1 MGLARPGV
9 QSGDPVAQ
17 PAGGLLEC
25 GEQRAGDAAAA
36 GLRDDVHP
44 LDLAGSVGK
53 SLKASPA
60 HRLTVA
66 VAHQEH
72 PVRRAEFRRPRLRHP
87 GGGQVQPVVQRAH
100 LLDHGRHQ
108 GGGVAGIRRGTP
120 KLQLTTHLT
129 TCTDPATPT
138 QPRPCRRG
146 ALATTHY
153 DAAMSTY
160 RRIFAML
167 ATLLAATLLISG
179 CSKKSSEPLPDAAGL
194 LTQSIASTKKLQSA
208 HLEIVVNG
216 KIDGLMVKS
225 LSGDLTNVPAVA
237 VKGNSTISMGGSAVD
252 IELVVLDGTLYAA
265 LTPNSWLDMG
275 PAAEIY
281 DPSVILNPDEGLAN
295 MLTNLTDATAA
306 GFETIGG
313 VPTVKITGKIGA
325 DAVNKLIPP
334 LNASAPLPST
344 VWIEQNAPNQLV
356 QAQVDQSEGNN
367 VQLTLSEWDK
377 PVTVTKPAV

>member
-1 MGLARPGV
+1 
-9 QSGDPVAQ
+9 
-17 PAGGLLEC
+17 
-25 GEQRAGDAAAA
+25 
-36 GLRDDVHP
+36 
-44 LDLAGSVGK
+44 
-53 SLKASPA
+53 
-60 HRLTVA
+60 
-66 VAHQEH
+66 
-72 PVRRAEFRRPRLRHP
+72 
-87 GGGQVQPVVQRAH
+87 
-100 LLDHGRHQ
+100 
-108 GGGVAGIRRGTP
+108 
-120 KLQLTTHLT
+120 
-129 TCTDPATPT
+129 
-138 QPRPCRRG
+138 
-146 ALATTHY
+146 
-153 DAAMSTY
+153 
-160 RRIFAML
+160 ML
-167 ATLLAATLLISG
+167 ATLFAATLLISG

-377 PVTVTKPAV
+377 PVTVTKPAM

>member
-1 MGLARPGV
+1 
-9 QSGDPVAQ
+9 
-17 PAGGLLEC
+17 
-25 GEQRAGDAAAA
+25 
-36 GLRDDVHP
+36 
-44 LDLAGSVGK
+44 
-53 SLKASPA
+53 
-60 HRLTVA
+60 
-66 VAHQEH
+66 
-72 PVRRAEFRRPRLRHP
+72 
-87 GGGQVQPVVQRAH
+87 
-100 LLDHGRHQ
+100 
-108 GGGVAGIRRGTP
+108 
-120 KLQLTTHLT
+120 
-129 TCTDPATPT
+129 
-138 QPRPCRRG
+138 
-146 ALATTHY
+146 
-153 DAAMSTY
+153 
-160 RRIFAML
+160 ML

-334 LNASAPLPST
+334 LKASAPLPST

>member
-1 MGLARPGV
+1 
-9 QSGDPVAQ
+9 
-17 PAGGLLEC
+17 
-25 GEQRAGDAAAA
+25 
-36 GLRDDVHP
+36 
-44 LDLAGSVGK
+44 
-53 SLKASPA
+53 
-60 HRLTVA
+60 
-66 VAHQEH
+66 
-72 PVRRAEFRRPRLRHP
+72 
-87 GGGQVQPVVQRAH
+87 
-100 LLDHGRHQ
+100 
-108 GGGVAGIRRGTP
+108 
-120 KLQLTTHLT
+120 
-129 TCTDPATPT
+129 
-138 QPRPCRRG
+138 
-146 ALATTHY
+146 
-153 DAAMSTY
+153 
-160 RRIFAML
+160 ML
-167 ATLLAATLLISG
+167 ATLFAATLLISG

-334 LNASAPLPST
+334 LKASAPLPST

-377 PVTVTKPAV
+377 PVTVTKPAM

>member
-1 MGLARPGV
+1 
-9 QSGDPVAQ
+9 
-17 PAGGLLEC
+17 
-25 GEQRAGDAAAA
+25 
-36 GLRDDVHP
+36 
-44 LDLAGSVGK
+44 
-53 SLKASPA
+53 
-60 HRLTVA
+60 
-66 VAHQEH
+66 
-72 PVRRAEFRRPRLRHP
+72 
-87 GGGQVQPVVQRAH
+87 
-100 LLDHGRHQ
+100 
-108 GGGVAGIRRGTP
+108 
-120 KLQLTTHLT
+120 
-129 TCTDPATPT
+129 
-138 QPRPCRRG
+138 
-146 ALATTHY
+146 
-153 DAAMSTY
+153 MSTY

-216 KIDGLMVKS
+216 TIDGLMVKS

-237 VKGNSTISMGGSAVD
+237 IKGNSTISMGGSAVD

-313 VPTVKITGKIGA
+313 VPTVKVTGKIGA

-334 LNASAPLPST
+334 LKASAPLPST
-344 VWIEQNAPNQLV
+344 VWIEKDAPNQLV

-377 PVTVTKPAV
+377 PVTVTKPAM

>member
-1 MGLARPGV
+1 
-9 QSGDPVAQ
+9 
-17 PAGGLLEC
+17 
-25 GEQRAGDAAAA
+25 
-36 GLRDDVHP
+36 
-44 LDLAGSVGK
+44 
-53 SLKASPA
+53 
-60 HRLTVA
+60 
-66 VAHQEH
+66 
-72 PVRRAEFRRPRLRHP
+72 
-87 GGGQVQPVVQRAH
+87 
-100 LLDHGRHQ
+100 
-108 GGGVAGIRRGTP
+108 
-120 KLQLTTHLT
+120 
-129 TCTDPATPT
+129 
-138 QPRPCRRG
+138 
-146 ALATTHY
+146 
-153 DAAMSTY
+153 MSTY

-216 KIDGLMVKS
+216 TIDGLMVKS

-237 VKGNSTISMGGSAVD
+237 IKGNSTISMGGSAVD

-306 GFETIGG
+306 GFETIGD

-334 LNASAPLPST
+334 LKASAPLPST
-344 VWIEQNAPNQLV
+344 VWIEKDAPNQLV

-377 PVTVTKPAV
+377 PVTVTKPAM

>member
-1 MGLARPGV
+1 
-9 QSGDPVAQ
+9 
-17 PAGGLLEC
+17 
-25 GEQRAGDAAAA
+25 
-36 GLRDDVHP
+36 
-44 LDLAGSVGK
+44 
-53 SLKASPA
+53 
-60 HRLTVA
+60 
-66 VAHQEH
+66 
-72 PVRRAEFRRPRLRHP
+72 
-87 GGGQVQPVVQRAH
+87 
-100 LLDHGRHQ
+100 
-108 GGGVAGIRRGTP
+108 
-120 KLQLTTHLT
+120 
-129 TCTDPATPT
+129 
-138 QPRPCRRG
+138 
-146 ALATTHY
+146 
-153 DAAMSTY
+153 MSTY

-334 LNASAPLPST
+334 LKASAPLPST

>member
-1 MGLARPGV
+1 
-9 QSGDPVAQ
+9 
-17 PAGGLLEC
+17 
-25 GEQRAGDAAAA
+25 
-36 GLRDDVHP
+36 
-44 LDLAGSVGK
+44 
-53 SLKASPA
+53 
-60 HRLTVA
+60 
-66 VAHQEH
+66 
-72 PVRRAEFRRPRLRHP
+72 
-87 GGGQVQPVVQRAH
+87 
-100 LLDHGRHQ
+100 
-108 GGGVAGIRRGTP
+108 
-120 KLQLTTHLT
+120 
-129 TCTDPATPT
+129 
-138 QPRPCRRG
+138 
-146 ALATTHY
+146 
-153 DAAMSTY
+153 
-160 RRIFAML
+160 ML

-216 KIDGLMVKS
+216 TIDGLMVKS

-237 VKGNSTISMGGSAVD
+237 IKGNSTISMGGSAVD

-334 LNASAPLPST
+334 LKASAPLPST

-377 PVTVTKPAV
+377 PVTVTKPAM

>member
-1 MGLARPGV
+1 
-9 QSGDPVAQ
+9 
-17 PAGGLLEC
+17 
-25 GEQRAGDAAAA
+25 
-36 GLRDDVHP
+36 
-44 LDLAGSVGK
+44 
-53 SLKASPA
+53 
-60 HRLTVA
+60 
-66 VAHQEH
+66 
-72 PVRRAEFRRPRLRHP
+72 
-87 GGGQVQPVVQRAH
+87 
-100 LLDHGRHQ
+100 
-108 GGGVAGIRRGTP
+108 
-120 KLQLTTHLT
+120 
-129 TCTDPATPT
+129 
-138 QPRPCRRG
+138 
-146 ALATTHY
+146 
-153 DAAMSTY
+153 
-160 RRIFAML
+160 ML

-334 LNASAPLPST
+334 LKASAPLPST

-356 QAQVDQSEGNN
+356 PAQVDQSEGNN

-377 PVTVTKPAV
+377 PVTVTKPAM